1 MKQIE
6 KSSTDTFIAMSKNLY
21 IFGLNTFDQQ
31 EYKVLMD
38 VILDQYKAEKYILHV
53 KDFLSSKFDA
63 QMKALGRD
71 DRLAYVDMNKV
82 LYAMRGLHIK
92 ALINSIK

>member
-6 KSSTDTFIAMSKNLY
+6 KTSTDTFIAMSKNLY

-31 EYKVLMD
+31 EYKILMD
-38 VILDQYKAEKYILHV
+38 VILDQHKTGKYILHV

-82 LYAMRGLHIK
+82 LYAMRGMHIK
-92 ALINSIK
+92 ALINIIK